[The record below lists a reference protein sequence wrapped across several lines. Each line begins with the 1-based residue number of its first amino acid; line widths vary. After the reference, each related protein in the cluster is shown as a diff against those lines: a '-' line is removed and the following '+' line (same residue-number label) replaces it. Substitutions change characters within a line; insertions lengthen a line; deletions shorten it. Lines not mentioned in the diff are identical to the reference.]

1 MPPAFSA
8 LLLTLVGSVA
18 MAQTPARDPR
28 PAGAAPPTGT
38 ASISGTVVVAGSG
51 QPARRARVNLSSSE
65 PRVSFTKATDEEGRF
80 AFVNLPAGKYSLSAS
95 KPGHVTASYG
105 QHRPGR
111 PGTPIQLSDGDRF
124 QAHLQLPRG
133 GAITGMLL
141 DDRGEATPGIAV
153 RAMRWTIASGQRTL
167 QSAGTGS
174 TDDRGIYRVYG
185 LQPGDYIVCAS
196 PRGTIGPDVDRVR
209 IQLEAMRREVEAAAQ
224 RGVEQ
229 ERTLVERVAAMESQ
243 VSDDEQTIGY
253 APVCFPGTAAPASAS
268 VITLAPGEER
278 IGVDFQ
284 LQLAPFA
291 RVEGLVMNPAGGPL
305 QNTQLT
311 LVGGGDGPSAER
323 RSARADA
330 EGRFRFTAV
339 PPGQYTLIAR
349 ATLRQ
354 SPGQPGTVSA
364 PVAQAAQRAVE
375 LRRAAEQATV
385 LFSMMDVSVDGRN
398 LTDVILTLQPG
409 MSVSGQIAFDGA
421 TPPPTD
427 LNRARVTLNAVAPGP
442 MRPMASSASARVD
455 ASGRFTINNVLPG
468 RYRLSGSSGAT
479 GWVVESAVIN
489 GQDTA
494 DFPIEIRPNQQV
506 TGAAITFTDRQSE
519 FTGGVVND
527 RNEPVSLY
535 TVIVYP
541 SDQRYWTGPSRRIQT
556 SRPGTDG
563 RFTFRNLP
571 PGDYR
576 LATVFD
582 PEPGSWYDPAYLQ
595 QLDGSSTQFS
605 IAPGEK
611 KVMDVRVSG
620 TR

>member
-1 MPPAFSA
+1 M
-8 LLLTLVGSVA
+8 
-18 MAQTPARDPR
+18 
-28 PAGAAPPTGT
+28 
-38 ASISGTVVVAGSG
+38 
-51 QPARRARVNLSSSE
+51 
-65 PRVSFTKATDEEGRF
+65 
-80 AFVNLPAGKYSLSAS
+80 
-95 KPGHVTASYG
+95 
-105 QHRPGR
+105 
-111 PGTPIQLSDGDRF
+111 
-124 QAHLQLPRG
+124 
-133 GAITGMLL
+133 
-141 DDRGEATPGIAV
+141 
-153 RAMRWTIASGQRTL
+153 
-167 QSAGTGS
+167 
-174 TDDRGIYRVYG
+174 
-185 LQPGDYIVCAS
+185 
-196 PRGTIGPDVDRVR
+196 DRVR
-209 IQLEAMRREVEAAAQ
+209 IQLEAMRREVEAAEQ
-224 RGVEQ
+224 RGAGQ
-229 ERTLVERVAAMESQ
+229 ERALVERVAAMESQ
-243 VSDDEQTIGY
+243 VSDDEQTVGY

-268 VITLAPGEER
+268 LITLAAGEER

-291 RVEGLVMNPAGGPL
+291 RVEGVVMNPTGAPL

-311 LVGGGDGPSAER
+311 LAGGGDGPSADR

-349 ATLRQ
+349 ATLRR
-354 SPGQPGTVSA
+354 SPGQPGTVSV
-364 PVAQAAQRAVE
+364 PIAQAQGAGE
-375 LRRAAEQATV
+375 RRTAEQPMV
-385 LFSMMDVSVDGRN
+385 LFSTLDVSVDGRN

-427 LNRARVTLNAVAPGP
+427 LSRARATLSAVAPGP
-442 MRPMASSASARVD
+442 VRTIASSASARVD

-489 GQDTA
+489 GQDAA
-494 DFPIEIRPNQQV
+494 DFPIEIRPNQQLR
-506 TGAAITFTDRQSE
+506 GATITFTDRQSE
-519 FTGGVVND
+519 FTGTIVNE

-535 TVIVYP
+535 TVVVYP
-541 SDQRYWTGPSRRIQT
+541 SDQRYWSGPSRRIQT
-556 SRPGTDG
+556 TRPATDG

-595 QLDGSSTQFS
+595 QLDRSSTQFS

-620 TR
+620 AR

>member
-209 IQLEAMRREVEAAAQ
+209 IQVEAMRREVEAAAQ
-224 RGVEQ
+224 RGAEQ
-229 ERTLVERVAAMESQ
+229 ERALVERVAAMESQ
-243 VSDDEQTIGY
+243 VSDDEQTVGY

-291 RVEGLVMNPAGGPL
+291 RVEGMVMNPAGGPL

-364 PVAQAAQRAVE
+364 PIAQAAQRAVE

-427 LNRARVTLNAVAPGP
+427 LNRARVTLNAVDPGP

-506 TGAAITFTDRQSE
+506 TGATITFTDRQSE

>member
-364 PVAQAAQRAVE
+364 PIAQAAQRAVE

-427 LNRARVTLNAVAPGP
+427 LNRARVTLNAVDPGP

-506 TGAAITFTDRQSE
+506 TGATITFTDRQSE